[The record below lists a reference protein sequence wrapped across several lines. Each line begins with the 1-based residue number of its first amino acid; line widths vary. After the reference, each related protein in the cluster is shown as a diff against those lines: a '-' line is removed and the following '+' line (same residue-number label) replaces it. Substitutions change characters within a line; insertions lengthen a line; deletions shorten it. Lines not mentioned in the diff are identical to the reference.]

1 MYMSRQKG
9 SMMKK
14 AIGFLAGAALVI
26 AIWGWVPFGN
36 SINPDDALAPGY
48 DRLETG
54 VERLADGTYHVSAL
68 TRMPDVKADMVSW
81 WFTDFLQTSEHYSW
95 WHPTAHVWMDWENKV
110 PGEIVGASHLV
121 HEYIGGE
128 MQKLR
133 IQFVPPEQILGPLPE
148 LEDGTFVLCALAGLL
163 EEPIYVAKMCHV
175 VRDTPWGAEMRS
187 NFWMGHVARRDG
199 NEAVTSIE
207 GIVGNTALARYILL
221 DEQAA
226 TALMTHAIEEMGYLS
241 DLLPTLF
248 AQEISRTAG

>member
-1 MYMSRQKG
+1 MLLG
-9 SMMKK
+9 V
-14 AIGFLAGAALVI
+14 AAGVLLIV

-36 SINPDDALAPGY
+36 TIDPDDALAPGY

-54 VERLADGTYHVSAL
+54 VERLSDGTYHVSAL
-68 TRMPDVKADMVSW
+68 TRMPGVKAEMVSW
-81 WFTDFLQTSEHYSW
+81 WFTDFLQTSEHYAW

-133 IQFVPPEQILGPLPE
+133 IQFVPPEQVLGPLPE
-148 LEDGTFVLCALAGLL
+148 LEESTFVLCARAGLL

-187 NFWMGHVARRDG
+187 NFWMGHVARREG

-207 GIVGNTALARYILL
+207 GMVGNTALARYMLL
-221 DEQAA
+221 DEEAA
-226 TALMTHAIEEMGYLS
+226 VALMTHAIEEMGYLS
-241 DLLPTLF
+241 DLLPTLYE
-248 AQEISRTAG
+248 QETGKTLE

>member
-1 MYMSRQKG
+1 
-9 SMMKK
+9 MMKK
-14 AIGFLAGAALVI
+14 VMGFVVGAALVI
-26 AIWGWVPFGN
+26 AIWGWNPFAN
-36 SINPDDALAPGY
+36 SVDPDDALASGY
-48 DRLETG
+48 NSFETG
-54 VERLADGTYHVSAL
+54 VRRLPDGTYHVSAL
-68 TRMPDVKADMVSW
+68 TRMPGVKAEMVSW

-133 IQFVPPEQILGPLPE
+133 IQFVPPEQILGQLPE
-148 LEDGTFVLCALAGLL
+148 LEEGTFVLCARAGLL

-199 NEAVTSIE
+199 NEPVTSAESIF
-207 GIVGNTALARYILL
+207 GNMAIVRYILL

-241 DLLPTLF
+241 DFLPALY
-248 AQEISRTAG
+248 ARETAAASN